1 MKQVISLGSGL
12 GGDKFMEVGVFSNW
26 ANWWFSAQFA
36 KASRALR
43 ALKTRLKSRSEFL
56 VQSTA
61 VDRHNFKGSL
71 GITLQC
77 LKALWRSYEKL
88 QMGK

>member
-43 ALKTRLKSRSEFL
+43 ALKTRLKSRCQIRIFG
-56 VQSTA
+56 A
-61 VDRHNFKGSL
+61 IH
-71 GITLQC
+71 
-77 LKALWRSYEKL
+77 RS
-88 QMGK
+88 